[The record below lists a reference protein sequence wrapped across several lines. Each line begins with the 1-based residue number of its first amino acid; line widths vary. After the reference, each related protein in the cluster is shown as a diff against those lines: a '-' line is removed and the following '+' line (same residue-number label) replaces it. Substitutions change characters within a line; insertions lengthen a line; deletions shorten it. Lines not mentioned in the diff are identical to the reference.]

1 MVNRFS
7 PVVTSIICAAVL
19 LLVDNSFLSGEDP
32 MMLALDVHPNVEV
45 RIFNP
50 YQLRS
55 DNMLVRYI
63 DNLNDFGRTYG
74 LFPIDSQM

>member
-1 MVNRFS
+1 MNRLS
-7 PVVTSIICAAVL
+7 PVVASFICAAVL

>member
-1 MVNRFS
+1 
-7 PVVTSIICAAVL
+7 
-19 LLVDNSFLSGEDP
+19 

-55 DNMLVRYI
+55 DNTLVRYI

-74 LFPIDSQM
+74 LLPIDSQM